1 MDKDA
6 KGCIPPSRN
15 YRPSQPVD
23 RAAEVALATDLA
35 LSSFRLVDYTTLLL
49 RLCVSKIYCS

>member
-1 MDKDA
+1 VDKDA
-6 KGCIPPSRN
+6 KGYIPPSRN

-23 RAAEVALATDLA
+23 RAVEVALATDLA

-49 RLCVSKIYCS
+49 RFCVSKIYCS